1 MKKILLS
8 AFIGAL
14 ILTSCGDKNKTAGT
28 DGATEGTTSKELVA
42 KPTPPKAEGPVRVLF
57 VGNSHTEYFASFPK
71 MLEALAKENNKE
83 VEVKSLLAMGVSI
96 DKIIGANKKDADK
109 LFGKTDKDG
118 NYFDYV
124 ILQEATPVAI
134 QELDKYKTNTK
145 NVHDQVITNSPGVA
159 TYIYGLTVPFE
170 YNGADYKDYQPLL
183 VENGVAVAKA
193 LPNTGYLDFSSVL
206 GAAYEGKEGYT
217 ATKDGKDV
225 LRHTDS
231 SRHMLNDAVFVNSIV
246 LYQTLFGETPKIPQ
260 QLPLST
266 GTGDSD
272 NIKVMNVKDG
282 VSNPDALLK
291 IATSFK

>member
-1 MKKILLS
+1 MKKVLLFS
-8 AFIGAL
+8 LFGAL
-14 ILTSCGDKNKTAGT
+14 VLTSCGDKNKKGE
-28 DGATEGTTSKELVA
+28 TEGTTEATKELVA
-42 KPTPPKAEGPVRVLF
+42 KPTAPKAEGPIRILF

-71 MLEALAKENNKE
+71 MLEALAKENNKQ
-83 VEVKSLLAMGVSI
+83 VEVKSLLEMGVSI
-96 DKIIGANKKDADK
+96 DKIIAANQKDADK
-109 LFGKTDKDG
+109 LFGQTDKDG

-134 QELDKYKTNTK
+134 QELDKYKANTK
-145 NVHDQVITNSPGVA
+145 NVHDQVIKNSPGVA

-170 YNGADYKDYQPLL
+170 YNERDYKDYQPMLID
-183 VENGVAVAKA
+183 NGVAVAKA
-193 LPNTGYLDFSSVL
+193 LPNTGFLNFSAVL

-217 ATKDGKDV
+217 AIKDGKDV

-266 GTGDSD
+266 GTGDD
-272 NIKVMNVKDG
+272 HDIKLMDVTKGVM
-282 VSNPDALLK
+282 NPDALLK

>member
-8 AFIGAL
+8 VFVGAL
-14 ILTSCGDKNKTAGT
+14 VLTSCGDKNKTAGT
-28 DGATEGTTSKELVA
+28 DGATDESAPKELVT

-83 VEVKSLLAMGVSI
+83 IEVKSLLAMGVSI
-96 DKIIGANKKDADK
+96 DKIISENKKDADK

-124 ILQEATPVAI
+124 ILQEATPVAF
-134 QELDKYKTNTK
+134 QELAKYKSNTK
-145 NVHDQVITNSPGVA
+145 NVHDQVIKNSPGVA
-159 TYIYGLTVPFE
+159 TYIYGLTIPVE
-170 YNGADYKDYQPLL
+170 YNGADYKEYQPELIN
-183 VENGVAVAKA
+183 NGVAVAKA

-206 GAAYEGKEGYT
+206 GAAYEGKEGYV
-217 ATKDGKDV
+217 ASKDGKDV

-272 NIKVMNVKDG
+272 TIKVMNVKDG

>member
-1 MKKILLS
+1 MKKVLLFS
-8 AFIGAL
+8 LFGTL
-14 ILTSCGDKNKTAGT
+14 VLTSCGDKNKKGE
-28 DGATEGTTSKELVA
+28 TEGTAEATKELVA
-42 KPTPPKAEGPVRVLF
+42 KPTAPKAEGPIRILF

-71 MLEALAKENNKE
+71 MLEALAKENNKQ
-83 VEVKSLLAMGVSI
+83 VEVKSLLEMGVSI
-96 DKIIGANKKDADK
+96 DKIIAANQKDADK
-109 LFGKTDKDG
+109 LFGQTDKDG

-134 QELDKYKTNTK
+134 QELDKYKANTK
-145 NVHDQVITNSPGVA
+145 NVHDQVIKNSPGVA

-170 YNGADYKDYQPLL
+170 YNERDYKDYQPMLID
-183 VENGVAVAKA
+183 NGVAVAKA
-193 LPNTGYLDFSSVL
+193 LPNTGFLNFSAVL

-217 ATKDGKDV
+217 AIKDGKDV

-266 GTGDSD
+266 GTGDNHD
-272 NIKVMNVKDG
+272 IKLMDVTKGVM
-282 VSNPDALLK
+282 NPDALLK

>member
-14 ILTSCGDKNKTAGT
+14 VLTSCGDKNKNGEG
-28 DGATEGTTSKELVA
+28 DGETMKELVA
-42 KPTPPKAEGPVRVLF
+42 KPTPPKAEGPIRILF

-71 MLEALAKENNKE
+71 MLDALAKENNKQ
-83 VEVKSLLAMGVSI
+83 VEVKSLLEMGVSI
-96 DKIIGANKKDADK
+96 DQIISSNKKNAEK
-109 LFGKTDKDG
+109 LFKQTDKDG
-118 NYFDYV
+118 NYLDYV
-124 ILQEATPVAI
+124 ILQESTPVAI
-134 QELDKYKTNTK
+134 QELGKYKSNTAE
-145 NVHDQVITNSPGVA
+145 VHDQIAKNSPDVA

-170 YNGADYKDYQPLL
+170 YNSADYKDYQPLL

-193 LPNTGYLDFSSVL
+193 LPNTGFLNFSAVL
-206 GAAYEGKEGYT
+206 GAAYAGKEGYT
-217 ATKDGKDV
+217 ATKDGKDM
-225 LRHTDS
+225 LRHTDR

-266 GTGDSD
+266 GLGDD
-272 NIKVMNVKDG
+272 DTIKLMDVKEG
-282 VSNPDALLK
+282 VSDPEALLK